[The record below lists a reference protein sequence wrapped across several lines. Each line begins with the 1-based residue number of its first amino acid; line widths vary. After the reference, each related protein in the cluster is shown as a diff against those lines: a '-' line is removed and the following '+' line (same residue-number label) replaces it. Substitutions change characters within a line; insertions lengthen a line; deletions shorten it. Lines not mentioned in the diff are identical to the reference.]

1 MPRQRKNP
9 GNSTTGMSARAASWL
24 AWSTWTLSMA
34 LTASS
39 LLLLVLN
46 WSNTDGYIFD
56 YWKEYTVV
64 AVSGST
70 VGAVIISQR
79 AHNLIGWIFCMG
91 GGLSAGIE
99 HFAAQYAIYALLVK
113 NEALPGGEAVAWL
126 TSWMWTFS
134 VGLFVFL
141 CLLFP
146 NGRLPGRRWLGVA
159 WLGGI
164 VLLAGAVL
172 TAFQPGPIDGLG
184 SICNPLGREGA
195 VLVQKGNDFLV
206 QALLGGLGL
215 VATASLFVRL
225 HSATDVEERQQIKVF
240 IYAATVLASGVVLAY
255 TVYAMTRIPW
265 ILWIGLALVMAGAT
279 GIPIAVGI
287 AVKRYH
293 LYHIDLII
301 KHTLVYVSLTLIL
314 AALFELFIILL
325 SSFYSEL
332 THLEPQTDESRR
344 LAEGPSA
351 ERLVGRLGEAFSAQ
365 LNHLKEPKRLA
376 EIFAAL
382 SIAALFDPLRERIQ
396 RFVDRLV
403 SSGGD
408 ESRPPP
414 RSE

>member
-1 MPRQRKNP
+1 
-9 GNSTTGMSARAASWL
+9 
-24 AWSTWTLSMA
+24 
-34 LTASS
+34 
-39 LLLLVLN
+39 
-46 WSNTDGYIFD
+46 
-56 YWKEYTVV
+56 
-64 AVSGST
+64 
-70 VGAVIISQR
+70 
-79 AHNLIGWIFCMG
+79 MG

-113 NEALPGGEAVAWL
+113 NEALPGGEAAAWL

-184 SICNPLGREGA
+184 SIRNPLGREGA

-265 ILWIGLALVMAGAT
+265 ILGIGLALVMAGAT